1 MVKIIVDKI
10 DGHIVYLRYFEEMDE
25 NRMETLVFDL
35 DSYKT
40 ILPKCEWFTKTI
52 ESWYWFDS
60 NECRNYDEPQ
70 YNCLMQSQVK
80 KWMK

>member
-40 ILPKCEWFTKTI
+40 IEHSKGIDVSTFYSRHAKQVIYFTWKETGKIPKVLESEWI
-52 ESWYWFDS
+52 
-60 NECRNYDEPQ
+60 
-70 YNCLMQSQVK
+70 
-80 KWMK
+80 